1 MKAAKVL
8 VIDDQPLILK
18 SIRKVLTEEGLD
30 VLTAATGKEGLELFQ
45 KERPPVVLLDMKLPD
60 ADGLE
65 ILPQLVK
72 ADPSVRVIMVT
83 AYGDMKAAVKAM
95 KLGAQDFLRKPYE
108 VEELLHEVWSAL
120 RSLEQETQLKVYR
133 KRDRARFAQDRVIW
147 KCAAMRKVSEMIR
160 KVARSDATSV
170 LIGGESGTGKELVA
184 RAVHIQ
190 SARRN
195 SPLMELNCSA
205 FQESLLENELF
216 GHERG
221 AFTGATNLKRGLVE
235 LSDGGTL
242 FLDEVG
248 ETPLGTQAKL
258 LRFLDNRTF
267 KRVGG
272 NVDVSV
278 DVRLIAAT
286 NADLSA
292 RIREGLFRED
302 LYYRLKVV
310 SINLPPLRERGD
322 DIIHLT
328 EHFLET
334 FSQKFHKNF
343 KGVSRDAR
351 KILLK
356 YRWPGNVRELR
367 NLLERIVLLEEG
379 ERLTVEHLPSELV
392 HWKRSD
398 EVSPPAIE
406 SPNAT
411 RARSQQ
417 STVNVVPMSPNGGA
431 TGSEGLE
438 TLREVEEAH
447 ILHVLR
453 AVGGNKSRAARVL
466 GLSRQGLLDRL
477 RRMEQ
482 AGHVVDVSSF

>member
-18 SIRKVLTEEGLD
+18 SIRKVLMEEGLD

-65 ILPQLVK
+65 ILSQLVK
-72 ADPSVRVIMVT
+72 ADPAVRVIMVT

-160 KVARSDATSV
+160 KVARSDATGV

-184 RAVHIQ
+184 RAIHIQ

-248 ETPLGTQAKL
+248 EMPLGTQAKL
-258 LRFLDNRTF
+258 LRFLDNHTF

-310 SINLPPLRERGD
+310 SINLPPLRKRGD
-322 DIIHLT
+322 DIIHLA
-328 EHFLET
+328 EHFLES
-334 FSQKFHKNF
+334 FSQKFHKKF

-356 YRWPGNVRELR
+356 YPWPGNVRELR

-379 ERLTVEHLPSELV
+379 ERLQVDHLPSELV
-392 HWKRSD
+392 HWKKSD
-398 EVSPPAIE
+398 ELPTNAALGSN
-406 SPNAT
+406 PNAT
-411 RARSQQ
+411 KCS
-417 STVNVVPMSPNGGA
+417 SSGGVVPLSANGGGS
-431 TGSEGLE
+431 GSEGLQ
-438 TLREVEEAH
+438 TLREIEEAH
-447 ILHVLR
+447 ILRVLR
-453 AVGGNKSRAARVL
+453 ATGGNKSRAARIL